1 VKARGKKVMTTTKL
15 PAANM
20 LSMIRKLTKHT
31 KKLKNNHPDMDMPRL
46 KLWARNGQHESFEDP
61 PNIPLFKPIIIFG
74 ASFYCYMLCWYY

>member
-46 KLWARNGQHESFEDP
+46 NTMGKKWAARE
-61 PNIPLFKPIIIFG
+61 L
-74 ASFYCYMLCWYY
+74 